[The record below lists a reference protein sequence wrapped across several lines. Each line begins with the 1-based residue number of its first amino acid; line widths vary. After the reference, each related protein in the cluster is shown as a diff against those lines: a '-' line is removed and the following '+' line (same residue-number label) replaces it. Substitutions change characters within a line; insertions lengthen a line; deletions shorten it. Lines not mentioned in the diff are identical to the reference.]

1 MDIEYYLRSLFDLPA
16 KREIRGESTRFIIG
30 SKGELKRVTTFS
42 GEKPVLES
50 FINQIKSSD
59 VVWDIGANIGTYS
72 LFAGP
77 FAEQVVAFE
86 PHLANINR
94 LQENANLTESDT
106 DIRSIALSK
115 EEGTAYLDVS
125 EEYAGAGGGS
135 VSVEGSYETSLVKG
149 DDILPR
155 PDIVKID
162 VEGMSLVV

>member
-42 GEKPVLES
+42 GEKSVLES

-77 FAEQVVAFE
+77 F
-86 PHLANINR
+86 
-94 LQENANLTESDT
+94 
-106 DIRSIALSK
+106 
-115 EEGTAYLDVS
+115 
-125 EEYAGAGGGS
+125 
-135 VSVEGSYETSLVKG
+135 VE
-149 DDILPR
+149 
-155 PDIVKID
+155 
-162 VEGMSLVV
+162 